1 MGEQEEP
8 GGEESGELGGDG
20 VAGDAGRS
28 KYCVQ
33 VRSSNGVWTMSGDH
47 LRKLGVVKKGSE
59 TMGAWGCTMIQFWL
73 LFVVV
78 GLVL

>member
-33 VRSSNGVWTMSGDH
+33 VRSSNGVVDYEWRPLEEVG
-47 LRKLGVVKKGSE
+47 GGQKGK
-59 TMGAWGCTMIQFWL
+59 
-73 LFVVV
+73 
-78 GLVL
+78 

>member
-33 VRSSNGVWTMSGDH
+33 VRSSNGVVDYEWRP
-47 LRKLGVVKKGSE
+47 LE
-59 TMGAWGCTMIQFWL
+59 E
-73 LFVVV
+73 V
-78 GLVL
+78 GGGQKEG